1 MDHQTKDL
9 LAEFGVDAKDLLK
22 YYDIRVLL
30 KKLLT
35 SKVPSDLKRS
45 ALKMIIRLYYT
56 ARHGAYSTEYEI
68 VHRYI
73 DWITA
78 IPWNT
83 YTQDEVDL
91 EKIRNTLESSHY
103 GLTKVKERILSYMAA
118 VKLKYEKEKREKGDA
133 LLVLRDIPVL
143 LFVGL
148 QGVGKTTIAYSIA
161 KALGRRFIKVS
172 LAAFSDVLYLRGKPK
187 NYPDAEPGLIVK
199 ALVRTQSM
207 NPVILLD
214 EIEKVSSDPK
224 VRNDVHSA
232 LLEIFDPT
240 QNKDFVDKYID
251 YPIDLS
257 AVFFIATANSLGNL
271 PAALLD
277 RVEIIRF
284 TSYTDEEKIIIGKKY
299 LLPKVLEKSGL
310 DKDKLEI
317 RDDAWPLIV
326 RPMGVDA
333 GIRQLERT
341 LFNIARKVA
350 YKILTKQADR
360 VIITPD
366 NVKEYLPDVGYLG

>member
-1 MDHQTKDL
+1 M
-9 LAEFGVDAKDLLK
+9 
-22 YYDIRVLL
+22 
-30 KKLLT
+30 
-35 SKVPSDLKRS
+35 
-45 ALKMIIRLYYT
+45 
-56 ARHGAYSTEYEI
+56 
-68 VHRYI
+68 
-73 DWITA
+73 
-78 IPWNT
+78 
-83 YTQDEVDL
+83 
-91 EKIRNTLESSHY
+91 
-103 GLTKVKERILSYMAA
+103 
-118 VKLKYEKEKREKGDA
+118 
-133 LLVLRDIPVL
+133 
-143 LFVGL
+143 
-148 QGVGKTTIAYSIA
+148 
-161 KALGRRFIKVS
+161 
-172 LAAFSDVLYLRGKPK
+172 LYLRGKPK